1 MAAYPLGLFS
11 VPGRSLALLLA
22 SLISI
27 SLSPLMFQEKVAIPT
42 DQRGGRVLEL
52 SLGDCL
58 VLGTS
63 NNLDLNLSRLRERVS
78 RHDYEMVDSRYDF
91 EFFLTGS
98 WNKGETPKRSEFQP
112 NITSWG
118 YSANIGFRKQLLTG
132 ATLSLGFNPIFFNQE
147 VQSIFAFP
155 TEGYRGAV
163 NFSLTQ
169 PLLKSAWSDY
179 YQAELDI
186 SKDQVSIERYIVD
199 RDTQVTLN
207 QIVESYMALVFAR
220 ENWRV
225 KYFTLK
231 LSRDQLA
238 QTNKKIKL
246 GQLAERDRITDEA
259 DLSQREEEII
269 VAETA
274 ILDEEDALKRLI
286 LPFKSSSDWEII
298 VQPTLVVGEQDPK
311 YPIPQWKEAILIAK
325 SRRPD
330 MRAQERVVN
339 QARLN
344 LTRKD
349 RDLLPQLDLTATVNT
364 DAQRDTFG
372 QFQQDIFGALFPDYG
387 IRLDLVVPIGNRLA
401 RNAFERG
408 KLELEQAQ
416 RAYRI
421 LEVDVERQ
429 VRQVL
434 RNLWTLEKSTL
445 AAKQSVRLAEDNL
458 ETETIKLG
466 LGSSTAF
473 EVQRRNTELSDARSR
488 LLQARLDY
496 RTSWFNLQ
504 AVLGQLG
511 EDSDLPTTTEFLDGP
526 KSGAK
531 PAEEKE

>member
-1 MAAYPLGLFS
+1 M
-11 VPGRSLALLLA
+11 VLLLA
-22 SLISI
+22 SLLSV
-27 SLSPLMFQEKVAIPT
+27 SLFLPVYQEKVAIPT
-42 DQRGGRVLEL
+42 DQRGGRILEL
-52 SLGDCL
+52 GLGDCL

-63 NNLDLNLSRLRERVS
+63 NNLDLNLSRLREKVS
-78 RHDYEMVDSRYDF
+78 KHDYEIVDARYDF

-98 WNKGETPKRSEFQP
+98 YNKGETPKRSEFQP
-112 NITSWG
+112 SIKSWG
-118 YSANIGFRKQLLTG
+118 YSANVGFRKQVITG

-147 VQSIFAFP
+147 VQSPFSFP
-155 TEGYRGAV
+155 SEGYRGGL
-163 NFSLTQ
+163 NFALTQ
-169 PLLKSAWSDY
+169 PLLKSAWADY

-186 SKDQVSIERYIVD
+186 ATEQVSIERYIVD

-207 QIVESYMALVFAR
+207 QVVDSYMALVFAR

-231 LSRDQLA
+231 LARDQLE

-246 GQLAERDRITDEA
+246 GQLAPRDRIADEA
-259 DLSQREEEII
+259 DVSQREEEII
-269 VAETA
+269 VAETS
-274 ILDEEDALKRLI
+274 ILDQEDALKRLI

-298 VQPTLVVGEQDPK
+298 VKPSLVVGERDPK
-311 YPIPQWKEAILIAK
+311 YPVPQWKEAILIAK

-330 MRAQERVVN
+330 MRAQERVVH
-339 QARLN
+339 QAKLN
-344 LTRKD
+344 LMRRD

-364 DAQRDTFG
+364 DAQQSSFG
-372 QFQQDIFGALFPDYG
+372 GFQQDIFGALFPDYG

-401 RNAFERG
+401 RNRFERG
-408 KLELEQAQ
+408 ELELEQAQ

-421 LEVDVERQ
+421 LEINVERQ
-429 VRQVL
+429 VRQVI
-434 RNLWTLEKSTL
+434 RNLLTLEKSTL

-496 RTSWFNLQ
+496 RKSWFNLQ

-511 EDSDLPTTTEFLDGP
+511 EGSDLPATTEYLDGP
-526 KSGAK
+526 KK
-531 PAEEKE
+531 